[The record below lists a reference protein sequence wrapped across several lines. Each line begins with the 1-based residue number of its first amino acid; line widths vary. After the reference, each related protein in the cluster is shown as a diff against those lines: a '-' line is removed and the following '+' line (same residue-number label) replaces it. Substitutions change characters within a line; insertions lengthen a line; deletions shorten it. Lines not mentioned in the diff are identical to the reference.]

1 MTSRENDNP
10 SHEEE
15 DAVILP
21 SMQTGKDSAQP
32 NSCEPKEDS
41 QSTQKQ
47 ENGLVVPVG

>member
-21 SMQTGKDSAQP
+21 SMQTGKDSSPP